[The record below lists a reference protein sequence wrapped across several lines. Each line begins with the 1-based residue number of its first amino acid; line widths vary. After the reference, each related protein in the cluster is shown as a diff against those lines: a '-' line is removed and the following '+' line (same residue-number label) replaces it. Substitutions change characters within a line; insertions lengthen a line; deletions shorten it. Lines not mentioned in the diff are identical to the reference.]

1 MTSMTDQTVRPKRNI
16 TLSSKLRS
24 GDNAA
29 EQEVASHRNTTDDAN
44 IANLTRLTTLPSD
57 DGPTPATT
65 TSTRSSSIDLLN
77 AAPIYS
83 DKDLGAASEL
93 ASQRSTISIGIFYI
107 CSNFTR

>member
-1 MTSMTDQTVRPKRNI
+1 MTDESMTDQTVHPKRNI

-29 EQEVASHRNTTDDAN
+29 EQEVTSHRTTTDN
-44 IANLTRLTTLPSD
+44 ANLTRVATLPSD

-65 TSTRSSSIDLLN
+65 TSTQSSSIDLLN
-77 AAPIYS
+77 SAPNYS

-93 ASQRSTISIGIFYI
+93 ASQRSASSIGIFYI